1 MIQAEMKENKHS
13 LAASFGHALRG
24 CRLLFGS
31 ERNAVIQLVLIG
43 VAAGAGLFFEFT
55 STEWSVVIICSVA
68 VLAAEAFNTAIEHL
82 CNHLHPEKHPAIKNV
97 KDLSAAA
104 VLIISAGALVSIGFL
119 LVPRIFMLIFH

>member
-1 MIQAEMKENKHS
+1 MTIKKGS
-13 LAASFGHALRG
+13 LAASFGYALRG

-31 ERNAVIQLVLIG
+31 ERNALIQLGLIA
-43 VAAGAGLFFEFT
+43 VAVAGGLFFSF
-55 STEWSVVIICSVA
+55 SFAEWSVVVLSSAA
-68 VLAAEAFNTAIEHL
+68 VLGAEAFNTAIEHL

-119 LVPRIFMLIFH
+119 LIPRIFMLISG